1 MDQNQLPLSP
11 QIVDEPQENVFAG
24 AVGAF
29 LFALAGGIVWFIL
42 YLLGFLAAIS
52 GIVGVVCAI
61 KGYEIFAHKE
71 SKKGVIISV
80 VMAAVV
86 LVIAWYFTL
95 AYDVCEAYKEWYAEG
110 LVDFTLTFAESL
122 RVAPEFLKEPEI
134 RKGYLIDLGLGLL
147 FCVAGSFGYIRVA
160 LTRVKAKQ
168 NAAQAADQS
177 PESMNP
183 ISSLDDQGTYTPG
196 AGTDNGETAE
206 ESGAESENDTCTA
219 SADNSA
225 AGAESEKNETA
236 ESTEPPENTKEDK

>member
-11 QIVDEPQENVFAG
+11 QIVNEPQENVFAG

-29 LFALAGGIVWFIL
+29 LFALAGGIVWFVL
-42 YLLGFLAAIS
+42 YLLGFLAALS

-110 LVDFTLTFAESL
+110 LVDL
-122 RVAPEFLKEPEI
+122 RLPLP
-134 RKGYLIDLGLGLL
+134 
-147 FCVAGSFGYIRVA
+147 
-160 LTRVKAKQ
+160 
-168 NAAQAADQS
+168 
-177 PESMNP
+177 NP
-183 ISSLDDQGTYTPG
+183 
-196 AGTDNGETAE
+196 
-206 ESGAESENDTCTA
+206 
-219 SADNSA
+219 SAWLPNS
-225 AGAESEKNETA
+225 
-236 ESTEPPENTKEDK
+236 

>member
-29 LFALAGGIVWFIL
+29 LFALAGGIVWFVL
-42 YLLGFLAAIS
+42 YLLGFLAALS

-95 AYDVCEAYKEWYAEG
+95 AYDICEAYKEWYAEG
-110 LVDFTLTFAESL
+110 VVDFTLNFAEAL

-134 RKGYLIDLGLGLL
+134 GRGYLIDLGLGLL
-147 FCVAGSFGYIRVA
+147 FCVAGSFGYIKVA

-168 NAAQAADQS
+168 NAAQAAGQS

-196 AGTDNGETAE
+196 AGTDNGEIGAA
-206 ESGAESENDTCTA
+206 GAESGT
-219 SADNSA
+219 
-225 AGAESEKNETA
+225 ESEKNETA
-236 ESTEPPENTKEDK
+236 GSTEFTESTENTKEDK